1 MGETGSRWV
10 SESYQVINLALV
22 KHSTSIS
29 VQCDTVSE
37 RDGSLA
43 LDCEVTH
50 DLKFTPADSPSSL
63 WSDTHTCLT
72 CSWPCRFS
80 SNSSEPISVST

>member
-43 LDCEVTH
+43 LG
-50 DLKFTPADSPSSL
+50 L
-63 WSDTHTCLT
+63 
-72 CSWPCRFS
+72 
-80 SNSSEPISVST
+80 